1 MGQPYMGQRGN
12 QDGAMGHPTWGNGV
26 TLHEAMGQPT
36 WGNGTTN
43 MAQWDD
49 QHGAMG

>member
-1 MGQPYMGQRGN
+1 MEEPNMGQWDDP
-12 QDGAMGHPTWGNGV
+12 
-26 TLHEAMGQPT
+26 L

-49 QHGAMG
+49 MGRWDDPTWGDGTTNMGRWDDQHGAMG

>member
-1 MGQPYMGQRGN
+1 MEEPNMGQWDDP
-12 QDGAMGHPTWGNGV
+12 
-26 TLHEAMGQPT
+26 L